1 MPERLV
7 KTGLK
12 HGWTGSI
19 TQFAYSIHTLS
30 TLDRSQVKGFI
41 LTMKAGVLLTLVL
54 ALFAG
59 RALAQQANVS
69 IGRTNALSFETAVS
83 PYLNPDLQ
91 SKGSEIQ
98 LGKKLHARGPL
109 VHLFHTR
116 KPGEVPKR
124 FWQMINPFS
133 RSAPQPESE
142 LISSRDLSPRAWTSV
157 AGWHPGVSASTSALT
172 QPEGGQG
179 IGLVSIEH

>member
-1 MPERLV
+1 
-7 KTGLK
+7 
-12 HGWTGSI
+12 GSI
-19 TQFAYSIHTLS
+19 P
-30 TLDRSQVKGFI
+30 
-41 LTMKAGVLLTLVL
+41 TMKAAVLLTLIL
-54 ALFAG
+54 ALMAG
-59 RALAQQANVS
+59 RALAQQPNVS
-69 IGRTNALSFETAVS
+69 IRTTNALSFETAVS

-91 SKGSEIQ
+91 SKGSEIR
-98 LGKKLHARGPL
+98 LGKNLHARGPL

-124 FWQMINPFS
+124 FWHLINPFS
-133 RSAPQPESE
+133 RSEAPPPAEGMRP
-142 LISSRDLSPRAWTSV
+142 RDLSPRSWTSV